1 MAYYSSYRR
10 YPRGFGRYIRSYG
23 RRYSSVGKIRT
34 TRNVRASAQN
44 MTQGGKFT
52 ITAHDVATLTINQ
65 ANQGTGQVLELPTLI
80 RNSPMHKNLSNVFDQ
95 YRVEKLILK
104 VRDAGTS
111 TANGYT
117 CTMLPVVCS
126 IVDRTGLAGG
136 LNLDQMR
143 TYSSYKETL
152 LSANNDISPT
162 HTVYIGAST
171 LVESSEYFDTKQTAN
186 FPKVY
191 LAVVLPSVIPNS
203 ADAEH
208 PYSYT
213 RQLSIDVEAQV
224 RYRGVRLDTTVI
236 V

>member
-1 MAYYSSYRR
+1 MPFYSSYRR

-23 RRYSSVGKIRT
+23 RRYSSAGKIRT
-34 TRNVRASAQN
+34 SRNVRASAQN

-52 ITAHDVATLTINQ
+52 VTAHDVASITINQ
-65 ANQGTGQVLELPTLI
+65 GNAGAGQAIELPTLV
-80 RNSPMHKNLSNVFDQ
+80 RNSSMHRNLSNVFDQ
-95 YRVEKLILK
+95 YRIEKLILK
-104 VRDAGTS
+104 IRDAGTS

-117 CTMLPVVCS
+117 TTMLPVICS

-136 LNLDQMR
+136 LDLDQMR

-171 LVESSEYFDTKQTAN
+171 IVESSEYYDTKQLSA

-191 LAVVLPSVIPNS
+191 VAVVLPSAVANS
-203 ADAEH
+203 DDAEH

-213 RQLSIDVEAQV
+213 RQISIDVEAQI
-224 RYRGVRLDTTVI
+224 RYRGVRLDPTVI
-236 V
+236 N

>member
-1 MAYYSSYRR
+1 MPYYSSYRR
-10 YPRGFGRYIRSYG
+10 YPRAFGRYFRSYG
-23 RRYSSVGKIRT
+23 RRYSSAGKIRT
-34 TRNVRASAQN
+34 SRNVRASAQN

-52 ITAHDVATLTINQ
+52 ITAHDVATLVITQGN
-65 ANQGTGQVLELPTLI
+65 NGTGQAIELPTLV
-80 RNSPMHKNLSNVFDQ
+80 RNSSMHRNLSNVFDQ
-95 YRVEKLILK
+95 YRIEKLVLK

-117 CTMLPVVCS
+117 TTMLPVICS
-126 IVDRTGLAGG
+126 IVDRTGVAGD
-136 LNLDQMR
+136 LDLDKMR

-171 LVESSEYFDTKQTAN
+171 VVESSEYYDTKQLTT

-191 LAVVLPSVIPNS
+191 LAVCLPAIIPNS
-203 ADAEH
+203 GDADH

-224 RYRGVRLDTTVI
+224 RYRGVRLDPSVI
-236 V
+236 N

>member
-1 MAYYSSYRR
+1 MPFYSSYRR

-23 RRYSSVGKIRT
+23 RRYSSAGKIRT

-52 ITAHDVATLTINQ
+52 ITAHSVASLTIGQTENGAGQ
-65 ANQGTGQVLELPTLI
+65 AIDLPTLV
-80 RNSPMHKNLSNVFDQ
+80 RNSSMHRNLSNVFDQ
-95 YRVEKLILK
+95 YRVEKLVLK

-111 TANGYT
+111 TANGYE
-117 CTMLPVVCS
+117 CTMLPVICS

-136 LNLDQMR
+136 LDLDQMR

-171 LVESSEYFDTKQTAN
+171 IVESSEYFDTKQLTT

-191 LAVVLPSVIPNS
+191 LAVVLPSAVPNS
-203 ADAEH
+203 GDAEH

-213 RQLSIDVEAQV
+213 RQLSIDIEAQV
-224 RYRGVRLDTTVI
+224 RYRGVRLDPTVI
-236 V
+236 N

>member
-1 MAYYSSYRR
+1 MPYYSSYRR
-10 YPRGFGRYIRSYG
+10 YPRSFGRYIRYYG
-23 RRYSSVGKIRT
+23 RRYSSANKIRT

-52 ITAHDVATLTINQ
+52 ITAHDVKSLEITQGNT
-65 ANQGTGQVLELPTLI
+65 GTGAAIELPTLV
-80 RNSPMHKNLSNVFDQ
+80 RNSSMHRNLSNVFDQ
-95 YRVEKLILK
+95 YRIEKLTIK
-104 VRDAGTS
+104 IRDAGTS

-117 CTMLPVVCS
+117 TTMLPVICS

-136 LNLDQMR
+136 LDLDQMR

-171 LVESSEYFDTKQTAN
+171 IVESSEYFDTKQLTT

-191 LAVVLPSVIPNS
+191 VAVVLPSAVANS
-203 ADAEH
+203 GDAEH

-224 RYRGVRLDTTVI
+224 RYRGVRLDPTVI
-236 V
+236 N